1 MQLNDRNPLD
11 VGANIAYARKQA
23 GLTQAALAEAMGVS
37 RPILVSIEAGQRRPT
52 EKQLVTISEQ
62 TRSRIRDLLS
72 LSAPDASMTV
82 RFRSLKNAD
91 EAQHAVT
98 ALEDF
103 GRRYIKL
110 ETIAHDRIGRRE
122 PAEFPIGRVT
132 NVARFADDLASTE
145 RLRLGLGDGPLPDL
159 RVVFEEDTGLRI
171 FGLEELRGTR
181 ISGIF
186 AYSGEYGPL
195 IGFNPAQDPRRIRW
209 TLCHEYAHYLT
220 ERYEP
225 EVTVD
230 FENSGARKDVGETFA
245 DAFAGRFLMPA
256 TGLSRRFHE
265 MLKDADG
272 TLRVAHLL
280 MLAKFFQVS
289 FQAATKRL
297 EEIGLVTRGYYEMLL
312 QRGFRV
318 RDAEQMLGIDRGE
331 SPMDRLPVRYV
342 MLVTRLYAAGEISE
356 GDVATYFRTDRLT
369 ARAILQSVPESSGR
383 TDVEPGLDTRVE
395 IAG

>member
-1 MQLNDRNPLD
+1 
-11 VGANIAYARKQA
+11 
-23 GLTQAALAEAMGVS
+23 
-37 RPILVSIEAGQRRPT
+37 
-52 EKQLVTISEQ
+52 
-62 TRSRIRDLLS
+62 
-72 LSAPDASMTV
+72 MTV

-103 GRRYIKL
+103 GRRYVKL
-110 ETIAHDRIGRRE
+110 ETLAHDRIGRRE
-122 PAEFPIGRVT
+122 PAEFPIARIT

-171 FGLEELRGTR
+171 FGLDELRGTR

-186 AYSGEYGPL
+186 AYSGAYGPL

-230 FENSGARKDVGETFA
+230 FENADARKDVGETFA

-297 EEIGLVTRGYYEMLL
+297 EEIGLVTRGYYEMLA
-312 QRGFRV
+312 QRGFKV

-369 ARAILQSVPESSGR
+369 ARSILQSVPESSGR
-383 TDVEPGLDTRVE
+383 TDAEPGLDTQVE